1 MRKYHRTSARPQH
14 RRLALRALGAA
25 GVGALAWIAAATGIT
40 FPPLFATLR
49 ALIATLAGGL
59 VDTAFALEAV
69 IQELFFIVGPLLL
82 ALVVAVSTAQAALA
96 VAAALVAAGTIAF
109 AATPA
114 SRAWR
119 RDRLERRSRA
129 GALSSPGIRTIV
141 AACLPEL
148 AITRPRREP
157 VAAQARWTPARPDGR
172 RLRSIPLKL
181 WPDQPAAQAQ
191 TAIVDRLRRSP

>member
-1 MRKYHRTSARPQH
+1 MRTYLYLAVWLH
-14 RRLALRALGAA
+14 ALRHLD
-25 GVGALAWIAAATGIT
+25 V
-40 FPPLFATLR
+40 F
-49 ALIATLAGGL
+49 
-59 VDTAFALEAV
+59 EA
-69 IQELFFIVGPLLL
+69 
-82 ALVVAVSTAQAALA
+82 
-96 VAAALVAAGTIAF
+96 
-109 AATPA
+109 
-114 SRAWR
+114 
-119 RDRLERRSRA
+119 RL
-129 GALSSPGIRTIV
+129 